1 MPPRLN
7 ADVSGTVPQEIRKEA
22 ARIVLPCIFTI
33 IFLFL
38 LPGSVRTASA
48 DWNPL
53 VERLT
58 ADGFNRPVME
68 ALFIRPEVRFEPDA
82 MAEKIKTLVRTQ
94 SSPDS
99 LVARMKNAVRR
110 DYLGNWVIARAR
122 AYMRENLVVLEE
134 IDALYGVPKEVVVS
148 ILLIETHLGRN
159 TGNRCVFNRLA
170 SMAISA
176 DLEMVRP
183 HLGGNLLTPEN
194 EEFARRRCREKG
206 DWAYNELKAL
216 LLLAERDGID
226 PLGIRGS
233 IYGAIGLCQ
242 FMPSNVIIYGVDADQ
257 DGRVDPFTKMDALH
271 SIANYLRGH
280 GWRPG
285 MHRDGQHRVI
295 FDYNHSTVYAN
306 TVLALAER
314 LRDRSRA
321 RP

>member
-1 MPPRLN
+1 MPPRIN
-7 ADVSGTVPQEIRKEA
+7 AVVSGTVPQEIRKDA
-22 ARIVLPCIFTI
+22 ARLACSCIFVI
-33 IFLFL
+33 VFLFL
-38 LPGSVRTASA
+38 LLVSVRMAAA

-82 MAEKIKTLVRTQ
+82 MADKIKTLVRTR
-94 SSPDS
+94 SSPES
-99 LVARMKNAVRR
+99 LVARLKNAVRR

-122 AYMRENLVVLEE
+122 SYMLENLVVLEK

-170 SMAISA
+170 SMALST
-176 DLEMVRP
+176 DLETVRP
-183 HLGGNLLTPEN
+183 HLGGDLLNSEN

-206 DWAYNELKAL
+206 DWAYSELKAL
-216 LLLAERDGID
+216 LRLAEQDGLD

-242 FMPSNVIIYGVDADQ
+242 FMPSNVFIYGVDADQ

-285 MHRDGQHRVI
+285 MNRDGQHRII

-306 TVLALAER
+306 TVLAVAQK
-314 LRDRSRA
+314 LRDRSRK